1 MKSEAIEI
9 DVRDLLAEG
18 RSPLPLIL
26 NTVGSLKPDQ
36 HLRLVTAWEPAPL
49 YEMLGRLGFS
59 HNAVQQSEDLWTI
72 EFRKE
77 GNGTGGEVGQPPC
90 LF

>member
-1 MKSEAIEI
+1 MKPEPIEI

-36 HLRLVTAWEPAPL
+36 YLRLITAWEPAPL

-59 HNAVQQSEDLWTI
+59 HHASQQSEELWTI

-77 GNGTGGEVGQPPC
+77 HEGTGAEGGQPPC